1 MIKMINFKKII
12 FLSFIIFFSIFS
24 FSFAE
29 TVKEIQ
35 VKGNERVSDKSIKM
49 FSDIAIGD
57 NIDNDDLNQI
67 LQNIYD
73 TNFFNN
79 VKVTFQNNI
88 LTIVVEESA
97 LVENVVIK
105 GPKSKTLI
113 SDLKKNLKVKSRT
126 SYNEVLFLEDK
137 KKITETLKQKAM
149 DIYKDA
155 LSSMEEGQYLIASEK
170 FDQSESLLPQTE
182 WAAKS
187 ALMSSYCLYTI
198 GFYDEAILNLKRFKK
213 VYPADSNIDYAEYL
227 IAIMYYEQILDEQ
240 KDIEPLI
247 LSKKT
252 IENFLKK
259 YPNTD
264 YALDLKF
271 KLDLIIN
278 QMAAKEISI
287 ARYYIKNE
295 KWIPAINRL
304 KIIVEEYDRTIFVE
318 EALYRLVEIYYRVGL
333 ENEAKAAAAM
343 LGYNYN
349 SSEWYEKSYKVLNK
363 NYKPIK
369 IQEKEENKLVNRIK
383 KIFSIND

>member
-12 FLSFIIFFSIFS
+12 FLSIIIFFSIFS

-137 KKITETLKQKAM
+137 KKITETLKQKGYFFSKVDVM
-149 DIYKDA
+149 VEKLSDNKINLIY
-155 LSSMEEGQYLIASEK
+155 
-170 FDQSESLLPQTE
+170 
-182 WAAKS
+182 
-187 ALMSSYCLYTI
+187 
-198 GFYDEAILNLKRFKK
+198 N
-213 VYPADSNIDYAEYL
+213 
-227 IAIMYYEQILDEQ
+227 
-240 KDIEPLI
+240 
-247 LSKKT
+247 
-252 IENFLKK
+252 
-259 YPNTD
+259 
-264 YALDLKF
+264 
-271 KLDLIIN
+271 
-278 QMAAKEISI
+278 
-287 ARYYIKNE
+287 
-295 KWIPAINRL
+295 
-304 KIIVEEYDRTIFVE
+304 
-318 EALYRLVEIYYRVGL
+318 VEIGDK
-333 ENEAKAAAAM
+333 AK
-343 LGYNYN
+343 
-349 SSEWYEKSYKVLNK
+349 
-363 NYKPIK
+363 
-369 IQEKEENKLVNRIK
+369 IK
-383 KIFSIND
+383 KISFIGDKILKDRKLRSVIVSEEYKFWKFISGKKF